1 MTDAKIIAIGTAVP
15 EFQVNQS
22 EIKDVVRTLFC
33 NKIRNLEHMLPIFD
47 HACIEKRFL
56 AQPLEW
62 YMREHSFA
70 ERNDL
75 YQTIALQL
83 AEEAARQ
90 AVGKAGVDPGDIGMV
105 VFVSSTGIA
114 TPTLDTKLIQ
124 SLGLS
129 SHTRRLPVW
138 GLGCAGGS
146 AGLARAAEA
155 VQTVPDKL
163 VLLVAVELCSL
174 TFQQNDFSKSNL
186 VGSGLFGDGAAA
198 VLLAREGIG
207 PRLLGNYSTL
217 FDHSEDVM
225 GWDIVDSGFKVRFSR
240 DIPAIIRKYL
250 PDLVAQACADWNL
263 DRKLIKNYVVHPGG
277 VKVLKAYGESLG
289 IDDVTFGDAYDIL
302 ARYGNMSSAS
312 IFFVLEKFLAENA
325 AAGHFGLLLSMGPG
339 FCAEQVLFQ
348 W

>member
-1 MTDAKIIAIGTAVP
+1 MGDAAILSIGTAVP
-15 EFQVNQS
+15 EFQVSQS
-22 EIKDVVRTLFC
+22 EIKEVVRVLFH
-33 NKIRNLEHMLPIFD
+33 NKIRYLEHMLPIFD
-47 HACIEKRFL
+47 HACINRRFL

-62 YMREHSFA
+62 YTQPHSFA

-75 YQTIALQL
+75 YQIMALQL
-83 AEEAARQ
+83 AEQAAGQ
-90 AVGKAGVDPGDIGMV
+90 AMEKAGISPSDIGMV

-124 SLGLS
+124 SLGMS
-129 SHTRRLPVW
+129 RHVRRLPVW

-155 VQTVPDKL
+155 VQTIQDKV
-163 VLLVAVELCSL
+163 VLLVVVELCSL

-198 VLLAREGIG
+198 VLLAREGDG
-207 PRLLGNYSTL
+207 PYIMGNYSTL
-217 FDHSEDVM
+217 FDHSEGVM
-225 GWDIVDSGFKVRFSR
+225 GWDIIESGFKVRFSR
-240 DIPAIIRKYL
+240 DIPSIIRNYL
-250 PDLVAQACADWNL
+250 PDLVAQACANWQVDKSAIENF
-263 DRKLIKNYVVHPGG
+263 VVHPGG
-277 VKVLKAYGESLG
+277 VKVLKAYAESLAL
-289 IDDVTFGDAYDIL
+289 DDAVFHDAYDVL
-302 ARYGNMSSAS
+302 ARYGNMSSAT

-325 AAGHFGLLLSMGPG
+325 AAGRFGLLLSMGPG